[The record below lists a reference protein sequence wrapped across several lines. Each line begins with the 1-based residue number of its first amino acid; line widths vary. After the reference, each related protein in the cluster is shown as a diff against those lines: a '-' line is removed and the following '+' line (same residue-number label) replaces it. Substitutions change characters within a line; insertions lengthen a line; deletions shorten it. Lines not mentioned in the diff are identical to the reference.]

1 MTERAVICALDV
13 SFFTF
18 RAYHALPPL
27 NTSAGLPTNAIHGV
41 ANMLEKLFRLHK
53 PSHAA
58 AAFDMPGPTFRNEI
72 YPAYKANRQEPDAEL
87 QAQFPYVRRLIEAM
101 SIRSFGDPR
110 YEADDIL
117 ATLAKRLS
125 AAGHDVVLVTGDKD
139 LMQCVTEHVTLYDPI
154 RDLRV
159 GIPEVIAK
167 FGVPPSEVVDVQAL
181 MGDSTDNIPGVKGVG
196 PKTAAVLIQ
205 HFHSLENL
213 LARTAE
219 IESLDVRGAA
229 SIRRKIEESVDE
241 ARLSKRLATV
251 DDSIDLDVT
260 LDALAIGGVHTP
272 ELLALAEELEMERFA
287 ARIRGIV
294 GGDAAETIAVRT
306 QEAAE
311 ATPKRDDRALGEWR
325 ALTAGE
331 L

>member
-27 NTSAGLPTNAIHGV
+27 NTSGGLPTNAIHGV

-117 ATLAKRLS
+117 ASGVERVVTSVL
-125 AAGHDVVLVTGDKD
+125 DVVVVIGDK
-139 LMQCVTEHVTLYDPI
+139 
-154 RDLRV
+154 
-159 GIPEVIAK
+159 
-167 FGVPPSEVVDVQAL
+167 
-181 MGDSTDNIPGVKGVG
+181 
-196 PKTAAVLIQ
+196 
-205 HFHSLENL
+205 
-213 LARTAE
+213 
-219 IESLDVRGAA
+219 
-229 SIRRKIEESVDE
+229 
-241 ARLSKRLATV
+241 
-251 DDSIDLDVT
+251 
-260 LDALAIGGVHTP
+260 
-272 ELLALAEELEMERFA
+272 
-287 ARIRGIV
+287 
-294 GGDAAETIAVRT
+294 
-306 QEAAE
+306 
-311 ATPKRDDRALGEWR
+311 
-325 ALTAGE
+325 
-331 L
+331 